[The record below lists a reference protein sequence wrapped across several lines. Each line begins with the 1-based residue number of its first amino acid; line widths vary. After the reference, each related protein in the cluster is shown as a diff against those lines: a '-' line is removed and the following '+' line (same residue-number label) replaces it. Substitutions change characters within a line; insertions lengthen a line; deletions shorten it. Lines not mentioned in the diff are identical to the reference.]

1 MIAGMEKHAS
11 TYTIHELAGMA
22 GVSVRTLHH
31 YDQIGLLKPSN
42 PTPAGYRLYAENDLL
57 RLQQILFYKELG
69 LPLRQIR
76 SLLDQPGFDQVAALK
91 DHRRVLE
98 VEMERLALLLKTI
111 DRTIIRITEDPM
123 ELTDAELY
131 EGFPQETA
139 ERYQREAAALWPE
152 TYAETNR
159 RIRKLSKEQ
168 WNAVKAEGDALNR
181 QLAGLMDK
189 APGDPQVQQAIARH
203 HAWIENFYPAP
214 AELYRGLGQMYAEQ
228 PEFRATYE
236 RYAPG
241 LADFINAG
249 IAYYCDHILSK

>member
-1 MIAGMEKHAS
+1 MEKHAKA
-11 TYTIHELAGMA
+11 YPIHELAEMA

-31 YDQIGLLKPSN
+31 YDQINLLKPTARN
-42 PTPAGYRLYAENDLL
+42 AAGYRLYQEKELL
-57 RLQQILFYKELG
+57 RLQQILFFKELG

-76 SLLDQPGFDQVAALK
+76 SILDQPGFDQVSALK
-91 DHRRVLE
+91 DHRRLLQT
-98 VEMERLALLLKTI
+98 EMERLALLLHTI
-111 DRTIIRITEDPM
+111 DRTIIKIMEDPM

-152 TYAETNR
+152 KYAEANR

-168 WNAVKAEGDALNR
+168 WNAIKAEGDALTR

-189 APGDPQVQQAIARH
+189 APGDAQVQQAIARH
-203 HAWIENFYPAP
+203 QAWIENFYAAP
-214 AELYRGLGQMYAEQ
+214 ADLYRGLGQMYAEH
-228 PEFRATYE
+228 PEFRANYE

-241 LADFINAG
+241 LADFVRAG
-249 IAYYCDHILSK
+249 IEYYCEHTLSKV